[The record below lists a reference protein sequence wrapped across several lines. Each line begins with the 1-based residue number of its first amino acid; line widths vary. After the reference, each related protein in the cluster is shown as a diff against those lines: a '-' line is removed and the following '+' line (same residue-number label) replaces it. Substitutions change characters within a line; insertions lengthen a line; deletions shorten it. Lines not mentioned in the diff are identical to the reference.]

1 MNGILVD
8 NAFVKEIDAEIHR
21 LKTNGE
27 KEALYMNF
35 LMSINDDLIEARAE
49 ARSAGR
55 AEGIAEGRAEGRVE
69 GKAEG
74 RAVGQVFALKK

>member
-1 MNGILVD
+1 MRAKKIRQDGV
-8 NAFVKEIDAEIHR
+8 AEFISVS
-21 LKTNGE
+21 
-27 KEALYMNF
+27 